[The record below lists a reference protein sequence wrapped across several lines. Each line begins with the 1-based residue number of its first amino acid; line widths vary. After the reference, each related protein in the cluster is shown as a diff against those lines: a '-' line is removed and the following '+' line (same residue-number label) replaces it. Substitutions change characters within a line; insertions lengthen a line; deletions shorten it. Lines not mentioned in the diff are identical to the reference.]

1 MPNLLGITLLE
12 MIARKAS
19 SGYDLAY
26 QLKIMQNTH
35 HSQIYPTLAKLEEA
49 GLLHVEKQVQDGKP
63 NKKIYTITEAGL
75 KTLYEWSEKPAKIP
89 VTRDEFTIKLQ
100 LDWLNPDR
108 TSQLLNERKNY
119 LNEQC
124 ELINA
129 TLTHFENELG
139 LVSETDKKRN
149 MSYQIYLRKKQLVRA
164 EIDWCNDLLE
174 KNEKPSS

>member
-35 HSQIYPTLAKLEEA
+35 HSQIYPTLAKLEDA

-75 KTLYEWSEKPAKIP
+75 ATLSEWSDRPAKIP

-100 LDWLNPDR
+100 LHWLNPKR
-108 TSQLLNERKNY
+108 TAELLSERKSY
-119 LNEQC
+119 LNEQWQ
-124 ELINA
+124 LIDA
-129 TLTHFENELG
+129 TLKQLEIELA
-139 LVSETDKKRN
+139 LFAESDKKRN
-149 MSYQIYLRKKQLVRA
+149 MSYQIYLRKQQLVRA
-164 EIDWCNDLLE
+164 EIDWCNELLI
-174 KNEKPSS
+174 KNH